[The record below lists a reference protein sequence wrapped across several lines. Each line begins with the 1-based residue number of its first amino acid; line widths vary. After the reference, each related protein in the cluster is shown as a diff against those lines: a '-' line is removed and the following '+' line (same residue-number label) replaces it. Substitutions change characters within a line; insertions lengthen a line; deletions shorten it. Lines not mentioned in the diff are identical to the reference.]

1 MNKNIVLCGSMQV
14 LDQILEVEKRLEK
27 KGFHVLLLKE
37 CIEHLPKEVASKKH
51 FERIIDANNT
61 IVLIINST
69 KNGVDNYIGPNT
81 FAEIAFA
88 FYFNKKVYLLNDYYE
103 PYRDELTGWNVIPL
117 KGNLDNID

>member
-14 LDQILEVEKRLEK
+14 LDQILEVKDRLEK
-27 KGFHVLLLKE
+27 KGFDVLLPKE
-37 CIEHLPKEVASKKH
+37 CMEHLPKEIASKKH
-51 FERIIDANNT
+51 FERIIDSNNT
-61 IVLIINST
+61 KVLIINST
-69 KNGVDNYIGPNT
+69 KKGIENYIGPNT

-103 PYRDELTGWNVIPL
+103 PYIDELIGWNTIPL